1 MKINFEFLKKTQI
14 ENSGNE
20 KPNKPIKKFQ
30 WIASSTE
37 QIMLKTDSGMEERV
51 KQLDHL
57 VKVKERSKRL

>member
-30 WIASSTE
+30 WNASSTE
-37 QIMLKTDSGMEERV
+37 QIMLKTDSGME
-51 KQLDHL
+51 
-57 VKVKERSKRL
+57 